1 MPDPIVISR
10 KWVLD
15 FVIRLQLCPFA
26 ASPFQQNKIRFV
38 CSKATDASEIIAEL
52 LMEIDLLE
60 QPNGPQTSLLIIPHL
75 LHEFDDY
82 LDLFHFAEDF
92 LAERGWADSYQLASF
107 HPDYVFAD
115 SPQDDPANA
124 TNRSPHPMFHILRC
138 DDVEKARMNYPDILS
153 IPQRNIALL
162 RSLDKLKD

>member
-1 MPDPIVISR
+1 MPDPIAISR

-38 CSKATDASEIIAEL
+38 CSKAADASEIIAEL
-52 LMEIDLLE
+52 LMEIIQLE
-60 QPNGPQTSLLIIPHL
+60 QSNGPQTSLLIVPHL

-92 LAERGWADSYQLASF
+92 LAERGWDESYQLASF

-115 SPQDDPANA
+115 SSHGDPANS

-138 DDVEKARMNYPDILS
+138 EDVEKARIGHPDTLS
-153 IPQRNIALL
+153 IPQRNITLL
-162 RSLDKLKD
+162 RSLAKLKD